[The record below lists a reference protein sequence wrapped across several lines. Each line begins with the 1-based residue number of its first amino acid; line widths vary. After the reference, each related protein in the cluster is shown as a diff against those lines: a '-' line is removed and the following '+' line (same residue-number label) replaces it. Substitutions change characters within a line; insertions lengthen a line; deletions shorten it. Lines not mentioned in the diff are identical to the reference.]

1 MDDAA
6 PRSPVALSAHLD
18 EVGRWSWLYKW
29 ILAIP
34 HVFVLTLLWPV
45 VVLLTIVAGVSIAV
59 TGRYP
64 RGIFGFNLGVMRW
77 TWRVTFYA
85 FTLGTDRY
93 PPFSL
98 EEEPDYPARLDIDYP
113 EQLSRGLVWVKW
125 WLLAI
130 PHYLIVGVLSG
141 GIGWHV
147 GGLIGILCL
156 IAGIVLATGRPY
168 PPSIFDL
175 VMGMHRWGWRVVA
188 YVALMRD
195 EYPPFRLDVGPDEP
209 APAAAVPPPPPP
221 PATEAPRPGEP
232 GPLPA

>member
-1 MDDAA
+1 MTDAA
-6 PRSPVALSAHLD
+6 LRPPVALSAHLD

-29 ILAIP
+29 FLAIP
-34 HVFVLTLLWPV
+34 HLVVLAVLWPV
-45 VVLLTIVAGVSIAV
+45 VMVLTVVAGVSIAV
-59 TGRYP
+59 SGRYP
-64 RGIFGFNLGVMRW
+64 RGVFDFNLGVMRW

-98 EEEPDYPARLDIDYP
+98 EEEPDYPARLDIAYP

-130 PHYLIVGVLSG
+130 PHYLVVALFSG

-156 IAGIVLATGRPY
+156 IAGITLATGRPY
-168 PPSIFDL
+168 PRSIFDF

-195 EYPPFRLDVGPDEP
+195 EYPPFRLDAGPDEP
-209 APAAAVPPPPPP
+209 VPAAPVAPPSTG
-221 PATEAPRPGEP
+221 PARPGHQ